1 MDKKDKTIKNVS
13 FKEQPEIIKSDV
25 HHRNIENM
33 NNENMEPVIKKDS
46 VEILKEEQAKIQ
58 TNETNIIQDNKET
71 EITGGEIKEVE
82 QRNQFIEIVNSF
94 SFIPSLQTIFFII
107 LLIICFFVFI
117 YNKKIEHIN
126 PINQTMQMQEV

>member
-25 HHRNIENM
+25 HHRNIENT
-33 NNENMEPVIKKDS
+33 NIENTEPVIKKDS

-94 SFIPSLQTIFFII
+94 SLIPSLQTIFFII
-107 LLIICFFVFI
+107 LLIVCFFVFI

-126 PINQTMQMQEV
+126 PVNQTMQMQEV